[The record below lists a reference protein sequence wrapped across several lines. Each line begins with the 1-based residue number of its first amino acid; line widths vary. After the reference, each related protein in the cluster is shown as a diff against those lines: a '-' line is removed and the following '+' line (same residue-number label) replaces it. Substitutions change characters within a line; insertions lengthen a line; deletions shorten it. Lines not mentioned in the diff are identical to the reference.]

1 MNANTNL
8 TVVGIDIAKN
18 VFQLHWIDQSTG
30 EVIRKQLT
38 RAKVLRFFA
47 NREKCLIG
55 MEACGGSHYWA
66 RELIKLGHEV
76 KLMPGE
82 DVKAFNR
89 GNKSDV
95 RDAEAI
101 WLATQVNSPRKVA
114 VKTEEQQAILA
125 VHRIRELKVKQRTA
139 EVNQIRGGF

>member
-8 TVVGIDIAKN
+8 SVVGIDIAKN
-18 VFQLHWIDQSTG
+18 VFQLPWIDQSTG

-38 RAKVLRFFA
+38 RTKMLQFFA

-66 RELIKLGHEV
+66 RELMKLGHKV

-114 VKTEEQQAILA
+114 VKTEEQQAILT

-139 EVNQIRGGF
+139 EINQIRGI

>member
-38 RAKVLRFFA
+38 RAKVLWFFA

-55 MEACGGSHYWA
+55 MEACGGAHYWA
-66 RELIKLGHEV
+66 
-76 KLMPGE
+76 
-82 DVKAFNR
+82 
-89 GNKSDV
+89 
-95 RDAEAI
+95 
-101 WLATQVNSPRKVA
+101 
-114 VKTEEQQAILA
+114 
-125 VHRIRELKVKQRTA
+125 
-139 EVNQIRGGF
+139 